1 MRQPFSADL
10 GLLLL
15 RLAAGIFLLM
25 SGLRKASWIGTEGS
39 EAHVDALGVPLAEY
53 IGPALP
59 YVEIVGG
66 AMLCLGLLTRLA
78 AAVLALLAGAGAVL
92 MVLGVGTLISIQE
105 SRDQMLLLIGNPLEF
120 SVLLAVLGIVLMLT
134 GAGGISADAP
144 LRRALRR

>member
-1 MRQPFSADL
+1 MRNAFNADL

-15 RLAAGIFLLM
+15 RLAAGVFLLM

-39 EAHVDALGVPLAEY
+39 QAHIDALGVPFAEY

-78 AAVLALLAGAGAVL
+78 AAVLALLAGLGAVL
-92 MVLGVGTLISIQE
+92 MLLSDTALISIQD

-120 SVLLAVLGIVLMLT
+120 SALLTLLGIVLVLT
-134 GAGGISADAP
+134 GAGGISADSP

>member
-1 MRQPFSADL
+1 MRHAFSADL

-39 EAHVDALGVPLAEY
+39 EAHIDALGVPFAEY
-53 IGPALP
+53 IGPVLP

-78 AAVLALLAGAGAVL
+78 AGVLALLAGVGAVL
-92 MVLGVGTLISIQE
+92 MVLSAGALISIQE
-105 SRDQMLLLIGNPLEF
+105 SRDQLLLLIGNPLEF
-120 SVLLAVLGIVLMLT
+120 SVLLALLGVVLMLT

-144 LRRALRR
+144 LSRALRR